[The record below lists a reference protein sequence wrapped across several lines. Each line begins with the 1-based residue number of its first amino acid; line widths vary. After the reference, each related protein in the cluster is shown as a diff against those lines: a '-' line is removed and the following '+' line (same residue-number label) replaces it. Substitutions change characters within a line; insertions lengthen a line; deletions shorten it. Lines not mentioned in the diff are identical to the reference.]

1 MTILSCCVLEGT
13 FRFCFIQRLVI
24 TKHLHF
30 RGVAPFEG
38 LRRLA
43 NLARFEL
50 LVTEVSQR
58 KGCSL
63 AQYGRSRS
71 LSSHCVSAWSWR
83 NEGENLELL
92 VGRIGRE
99 YAGGLV
105 AKVRASLT
113 TSSASLCL
121 RRVKRTLA
129 ERHPA
134 RLRVTP

>member
-58 KGCSL
+58 KG
-63 AQYGRSRS
+63 GI
-71 LSSHCVSAWSWR
+71 
-83 NEGENLELL
+83 
-92 VGRIGRE
+92 RIKWLM
-99 YAGGLV
+99 GL
-105 AKVRASLT
+105 
-113 TSSASLCL
+113 
-121 RRVKRTLA
+121 
-129 ERHPA
+129 PA
-134 RLRVTP
+134 PSNP